1 MTVDEEAWRIFFQC
15 RDSRLGAQ
23 PQVERGFSPQINDF
37 CKARLEMEGQT
48 LDSQSSFGQVQQKP
62 RRLPRLWTVASTVT
76 IKVRSKTTARAAP
89 AAGAPRKRCPRHL
102 KAVSLRQR
110 SARLPGGVGRNEHPR
125 MAVEPQSE
133 MGTADRARR
142 GGAPLNGVWG
152 MRRWPRVSS
161 ICCTIL
167 RNGSTVDAEL
177 YSGKKV
183 MPLSTLSVMGITRI
197 VIVL

>member
-1 MTVDEEAWRIFFQC
+1 M
-15 RDSRLGAQ
+15 
-23 PQVERGFSPQINDF
+23 
-37 CKARLEMEGQT
+37 KGQA
-48 LDSQSSFGQVQQKP
+48 SCGQSSFGQMQQKP
-62 RRLPRLWTVASTVT
+62 RRLPRIWTAASTVT
-76 IKVRSKTTARAAP
+76 IKVPSKTTARAAP
-89 AAGAPRKRCPRHL
+89 PPGVPRRCPRHL

-133 MGTADRARR
+133 MGTADGARR
-142 GGAPLNGVWG
+142 GDAPLNGVWG
-152 MRRWPRVSS
+152 VRRWPRVSS

-183 MPLSTLSVMGITRI
+183 MPLSTLSVMGMFQNRNCAVKEDISR
-197 VIVL
+197 